1 MVQTILDTYLGGWS
15 VFILL
20 GGEKLPMSILAR
32 TLIAHILLGVLG
44 LLLLGLH
51 LRVVHFI
58 GSSLNR
64 FYTWVTLDRP
74 LWLPNELVKETY
86 LLFSYFFFFFYFTKS
101 RLAGGALTQ
110 VCINFTTA
118 AQLIETI
125 CRLLLNRNGIFEFF
139 TLCLLVPVLF

>member
-86 LLFSYFFFFFYFTKS
+86 LLFSYFFFFFFLLYKKS
-101 RLAGGALTQ
+101 ASWGSTYTSLYKFYYGGAT
-110 VCINFTTA
+110 N
-118 AQLIETI
+118 
-125 CRLLLNRNGIFEFF
+125 
-139 TLCLLVPVLF
+139 